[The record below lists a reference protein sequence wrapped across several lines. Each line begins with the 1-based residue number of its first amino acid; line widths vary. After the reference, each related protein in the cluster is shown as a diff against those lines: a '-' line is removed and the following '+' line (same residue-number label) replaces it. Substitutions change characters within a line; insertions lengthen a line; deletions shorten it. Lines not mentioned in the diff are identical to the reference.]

1 MLPVSP
7 IITAS
12 TIEFQRAQKANDT
25 PHLDCIAENYNDI
38 INHPEA
44 IPARILPL
52 EVVEDLGENKWW
64 EEYPLH
70 SSSSELP
77 GVVGSAGGSRSAA
90 ARVPKPRASEKV
102 TRPTPRLK
110 ASTQAESSRKRSAEL
125 VEDLEEAE
133 ERAKSRGKGKGK
145 GKEVERNV
153 EERAPASTSWSKSRE
168 TSEKFGE

>member
-25 PHLDCIAENYNDI
+25 PHLDWIAENYKTI
-38 INHPEA
+38 SNHREA
-44 IPARILPL
+44 ILARILPL
-52 EVVEDLGENKWW
+52 EAVEDLGENKWW

-77 GVVGSAGGSRSAA
+77 GVLGSTGGSHMVT
-90 ARVPKPRASEKV
+90 ARVPKPRATEKV
-102 TRPTPRLK
+102 ARPTPRLK
-110 ASTQAESSRKRSAEL
+110 VSAQAEGSRKRSAEL
-125 VEDLEEAE
+125 VEDLEDEG
-133 ERAKSRGKGKGK
+133 ERTKSRGKGKGK

-153 EERAPASTSWSKSRE
+153 EERAPASSSWSKSIE

>member
-25 PHLDCIAENYNDI
+25 SHLDWIAENYNDI

-44 IPARILPL
+44 IPGRILPL
-52 EVVEDLGENKWW
+52 ETVEDLGENKWW
-64 EEYPLH
+64 EEYSLH
-70 SSSSELP
+70 SSSSEVL
-77 GVVGSAGGSRSAA
+77 GSAGGSCSAA

-102 TRPTPRLK
+102 TCPTPRLK
-110 ASTQAESSRKRSAEL
+110 ASAQAESSRKRSAEL

-145 GKEVERNV
+145 GKEVVRNV

>member
-1 MLPVSP
+1 M
-7 IITAS
+7 
-12 TIEFQRAQKANDT
+12 
-25 PHLDCIAENYNDI
+25 
-38 INHPEA
+38 
-44 IPARILPL
+44 
-52 EVVEDLGENKWW
+52 
-64 EEYPLH
+64 
-70 SSSSELP
+70 
-77 GVVGSAGGSRSAA
+77 VGSAGGSRSAA

-145 GKEVERNV
+145 EVARDV

-168 TSEKFGE
+168 TSEKFSE